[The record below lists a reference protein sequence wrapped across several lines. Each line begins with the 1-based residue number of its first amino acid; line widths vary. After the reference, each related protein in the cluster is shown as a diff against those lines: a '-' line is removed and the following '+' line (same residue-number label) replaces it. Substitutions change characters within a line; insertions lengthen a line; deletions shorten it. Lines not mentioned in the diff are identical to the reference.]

1 MSCVAAL
8 RSKLL
13 GTLPHQ
19 RVATS
24 HVDMH
29 ESRGMNLSHLPTV
42 ETVKSVREPKVRIR
56 PSQGLF
62 HLDLST
68 LWQYRELLV
77 FLVWRDIRVR
87 YKQAIIGAGWA
98 VFQPLVAMLL
108 FTAIFSYIAKLP
120 SDGVPYPLFAYA
132 GLLPWNFIAQATS
145 RSGTSLVGESH
156 LISKVYFPRLI
167 IPAAAAATPAVD
179 LLFALIMIIPLMVW
193 YGVTPGWQLL
203 FFPVFVLIALLAALA
218 VSLWFSALHVKFR
231 DVGHIIPFFVQFWM
245 FASPVVYPI
254 SLIPD
259 RWRGLY
265 SLNPVVGVVE
275 GFRWTLLG
283 QPAPALSTMIPSLSI
298 VLALFVSGVIFFKH
312 MERTFADVI

>member
-1 MSCVAAL
+1 MTMKASNSLDVPSVPIPTPGQVV
-8 RSKLL
+8 RI
-13 GTLPHQ
+13 
-19 RVATS
+19 
-24 HVDMH
+24 
-29 ESRGMNLSHLPTV
+29 PTV
-42 ETVKSVREPKVRIR
+42 KIR
-56 PSQGLF
+56 PSRGWL
-62 HLDLST
+62 HLDLGA

-77 FLVWRDIRVR
+77 FLVWRDTKVR

-98 VFQPLVAMLL
+98 VFQPLISMLL
-108 FTAIFSYIAKLP
+108 FTAIFSYLAKLP

-167 IPAAAAATPAVD
+167 IPLAAAATPAVD
-179 LLFALIMIIPLMVW
+179 LVCSLLMMIPLMLW
-193 YGVTPGWQLL
+193 FGMTPGWQIFL
-203 FFPVFVLIALLAALA
+203 FPIFLVMALLAALA

-231 DVGHIIPFFVQFWM
+231 DVGHIIPFFVQLWM
-245 FASPVVYPI
+245 FASPVVYPV
-254 SLIPD
+254 SLIPEQ
-259 RWRGLY
+259 WRALY

-283 QPAPALSTMIPSLSI
+283 QRAPSLEMMLPSI
-298 VLALFVSGVIFFKH
+298 VIVLLLFVSGVIYFKR

>member
-1 MSCVAAL
+1 MTMKASNSLDVPAVPIPTNG
-8 RSKLL
+8 L
-13 GTLPHQ
+13 GVRT
-19 RVATS
+19 
-24 HVDMH
+24 
-29 ESRGMNLSHLPTV
+29 PTV
-42 ETVKSVREPKVRIR
+42 KIR
-56 PSQGLF
+56 PSRGLL
-62 HLDLST
+62 HLDLGA

-77 FLVWRDIRVR
+77 FLVWRDTKVR

-98 VFQPLVAMLL
+98 VFQPLISMLL
-108 FTAIFSYIAKLP
+108 FTAIFSYLAKLP

-167 IPAAAAATPAVD
+167 IPLAAAATPAVD
-179 LLFALIMIIPLMVW
+179 LLCSLLMMIPLMLW
-193 YGVTPGWQLL
+193 FGMTPGWQIFL
-203 FFPVFVLIALLAALA
+203 FPIFLVMALLAALA

-231 DVGHIIPFFVQFWM
+231 DVGHIIPFFVQVWM
-245 FASPVVYPI
+245 FASPVVYPV
-254 SLIPD
+254 SLIPEK
-259 RWRGLY
+259 WRALY

-283 QPAPALSTMIPSLSI
+283 QRAPSLEMMLPSLAI
-298 VLALFVSGVIFFKH
+298 VLLLFVSGVIYFKR

>member
-1 MSCVAAL
+1 MTMKASNSLDVPSVPIPTPGQVV
-8 RSKLL
+8 R
-13 GTLPHQ
+13 T
-19 RVATS
+19 
-24 HVDMH
+24 
-29 ESRGMNLSHLPTV
+29 PTV
-42 ETVKSVREPKVRIR
+42 KIR
-56 PSQGLF
+56 PSRGWL
-62 HLDLST
+62 HLDLGA

-77 FLVWRDIRVR
+77 FLVWRDTKVR

-98 VFQPLVAMLL
+98 VFQPLISMLL
-108 FTAIFSYIAKLP
+108 FTAIFSYLAKLP

-167 IPAAAAATPAVD
+167 IPLAAAATPAVD
-179 LLFALIMIIPLMVW
+179 LVCSLLMMIPLMLW
-193 YGVTPGWQLL
+193 FGMTPGWQIFL
-203 FFPVFVLIALLAALA
+203 FPIFLVMALLAALA

-231 DVGHIIPFFVQFWM
+231 DVGHIIPFFVQLWM
-245 FASPVVYPI
+245 FASPVVYPV
-254 SLIPD
+254 SLIPEQ
-259 RWRGLY
+259 WRALY

-283 QPAPALSTMIPSLSI
+283 QRAPSLEMMLPSIAI
-298 VLALFVSGVIFFKH
+298 VLLLFVSGVIYFKR

>member
-1 MSCVAAL
+1 MTMKASNSL
-8 RSKLL
+8 N
-13 GTLPHQ
+13 LPSVPVPT
-19 RVATS
+19 RG
-24 HVDMH
+24 HVV
-29 ESRGMNLSHLPTV
+29 RIPTV
-42 ETVKSVREPKVRIR
+42 KIR
-56 PSQGLF
+56 PSRGLL
-62 HLDLST
+62 HLDLGA

-77 FLVWRDIRVR
+77 FLVWRDTKVR
-87 YKQAIIGAGWA
+87 YKQAVIGAGWA
-98 VFQPLVAMLL
+98 VFQPLISMLL
-108 FTAIFSYIAKLP
+108 FTAIFSYLAKLP

-167 IPAAAAATPAVD
+167 IPLAAAATPAVD
-179 LLFALIMIIPLMVW
+179 LLCSLLMMIPLMLW
-193 YGVTPGWQLL
+193 FGMTPGWQILL
-203 FFPVFVLIALLAALA
+203 FPIFLVMALLAALA

-245 FASPVVYPI
+245 FASPVVYPV
-254 SLIPD
+254 SLIPEK
-259 RWRGLY
+259 WRALY

-283 QPAPALSTMIPSLSI
+283 QRAPSLEMMLPSIAI
-298 VLALFVSGVIFFKH
+298 VLLLFVSGVIYFKR

>member
-1 MSCVAAL
+1 MTMKASNSLDVPAVPIPTN
-8 RSKLL
+8 
-13 GTLPHQ
+13 G
-19 RVATS
+19 
-24 HVDMH
+24 HVV
-29 ESRGMNLSHLPTV
+29 RIPTV
-42 ETVKSVREPKVRIR
+42 KIR
-56 PSQGLF
+56 PSRGLL
-62 HLDLST
+62 HLDLGA

-77 FLVWRDIRVR
+77 FLVWRDTKVR
-87 YKQAIIGAGWA
+87 YKQAVIGAGWA
-98 VFQPLVAMLL
+98 VFQPLISMLL
-108 FTAIFSYIAKLP
+108 FTAIFSYLAKLP

-167 IPAAAAATPAVD
+167 IPLAAAATPAVD
-179 LLFALIMIIPLMVW
+179 LLCSLLMMIPLMLW
-193 YGVTPGWQLL
+193 FGMTPGWQILL
-203 FFPVFVLIALLAALA
+203 FPIFLVMALLAALA

-245 FASPVVYPI
+245 FASPVVYPV
-254 SLIPD
+254 SLIPEK
-259 RWRGLY
+259 WRALY

-283 QPAPALSTMIPSLSI
+283 QRAPSLEMMLPSLVI
-298 VLALFVSGVIFFKH
+298 VLLLFVSGVIYFKR

>member
-1 MSCVAAL
+1 MTMKASNSLDVPSVPIPTPGQVV
-8 RSKLL
+8 R
-13 GTLPHQ
+13 T
-19 RVATS
+19 
-24 HVDMH
+24 
-29 ESRGMNLSHLPTV
+29 PTV
-42 ETVKSVREPKVRIR
+42 KIR
-56 PSQGLF
+56 PSRGWL
-62 HLDLST
+62 HLDLGA

-77 FLVWRDIRVR
+77 FLVWRDTKVR

-98 VFQPLVAMLL
+98 VFQPLISMLL
-108 FTAIFSYIAKLP
+108 FTAIFSYLAKLP

-167 IPAAAAATPAVD
+167 IPLAAAATPAVD
-179 LLFALIMIIPLMVW
+179 LVCSSLMMIPLMLW
-193 YGVTPGWQLL
+193 FGMTPGWQIFL
-203 FFPVFVLIALLAALA
+203 FPIFLVMALLAALA

-245 FASPVVYPI
+245 FASPVVYPV
-254 SLIPD
+254 SLIPEQ
-259 RWRGLY
+259 WRALY

-283 QPAPALSTMIPSLSI
+283 QRAPSLEMMLPSIAI
-298 VLALFVSGVIFFKH
+298 VLLLFVSGVIYFKR

>member
-1 MSCVAAL
+1 MKASNSLDVPAVPVPT
-8 RSKLL
+8 R
-13 GTLPHQ
+13 G
-19 RVATS
+19 
-24 HVDMH
+24 HVV
-29 ESRGMNLSHLPTV
+29 RTPTV
-42 ETVKSVREPKVRIR
+42 KIR
-56 PSQGLF
+56 PSRGLL
-62 HLDLST
+62 HLDLGA

-77 FLVWRDIRVR
+77 FLVWRDTKVR
-87 YKQAIIGAGWA
+87 YKQAVIGAGWA
-98 VFQPLVAMLL
+98 VFQPLISMLL
-108 FTAIFSYIAKLP
+108 FTAIFSYLAKLP

-167 IPAAAAATPAVD
+167 IPLAAAATPAVD
-179 LLFALIMIIPLMVW
+179 LLCSLLMMIPLMLW
-193 YGVTPGWQLL
+193 FGMTPGWQILL
-203 FFPVFVLIALLAALA
+203 FPIFLVMALLAALA

-254 SLIPD
+254 SLIPEK
-259 RWRGLY
+259 WRALY

-283 QPAPALSTMIPSLSI
+283 QRAPSLEMMLPSLAI
-298 VLALFVSGVIFFKH
+298 VLLLFVSGVIYFKR

>member
-1 MSCVAAL
+1 MTMKASNSLDVPAVPVPT
-8 RSKLL
+8 R
-13 GTLPHQ
+13 G
-19 RVATS
+19 
-24 HVDMH
+24 HVV
-29 ESRGMNLSHLPTV
+29 RTPTV
-42 ETVKSVREPKVRIR
+42 KIR
-56 PSQGLF
+56 PSRGLL
-62 HLDLST
+62 HLDLGA

-77 FLVWRDIRVR
+77 FLVWRDTKVR
-87 YKQAIIGAGWA
+87 YKQAVIGAGWA
-98 VFQPLVAMLL
+98 VFQPLISMLL
-108 FTAIFSYIAKLP
+108 FTAIFSYLAKLP

-167 IPAAAAATPAVD
+167 IPLAAAATPAVD
-179 LLFALIMIIPLMVW
+179 LLCSLLMMIPLMLW
-193 YGVTPGWQLL
+193 FGMTPGWQILL
-203 FFPVFVLIALLAALA
+203 FPIFLVMALLAALA

-254 SLIPD
+254 SLIPEK
-259 RWRGLY
+259 WRALY

-283 QPAPALSTMIPSLSI
+283 QRAPSLEMMLPSLAI
-298 VLALFVSGVIFFKH
+298 VLLLFVSGVIYFKR